1 MSGLIDFTEKE
12 YMHTFSKYNLKS
24 IQESLKVDK
33 SKLINDKHAGIFF
46 FFFII

>member
-33 SKLINDKHAGIFF
+33 IKLINDKHAGILLFS
-46 FFFII
+46 